1 MKKKLY
7 GGQYAENKSLISEDY
22 ERIINRTLKVFPG
35 NVYWKDKKGVYLGY
49 NDAMLKL
56 ANVNELKGKTD
67 FDLPWKEQALF
78 IQKNDQQVIKSKK
91 ALEVEEI
98 ITLANGQCATMLTK
112 KTPLQDHEGN
122 IVGILGVSID
132 ISERGRKENETQQT
146 AQTVLA
152 HIIAEIPGYF
162 YWKDKNGALLGC
174 NKRQAQSLGF
184 QSSAEIIGKTDFD
197 LPWKKR
203 DASLFRQNDLRIMKT
218 GQTETVEETA
228 QMDGQDVIVL
238 SQKAPLRNELG
249 EVIGIVGISLDITS
263 RKMDEENSRRGKE
276 NAEFALAYVIEHLP
290 GHIYWKDK
298 DSVFQGCNLSQ
309 AKSAGFSEVSEMIG
323 KSDYEM
329 PWSKEADILRD
340 SDLMVMSTQQE
351 LIREE
356 ISKIANSEEISTFL
370 SRKVPFLNNKGEV
383 IGILGVSLDIT
394 ERKKMEAALHQAMIA
409 EASSH
414 AKSEFIA
421 NISHDLRTPLTGIVT
436 LSDDLKDK
444 LIGLVGEQEAAWLH
458 ESGEQLLEFCNNI
471 LDCVSADNYTE
482 QDLKEECFD
491 VHQLIQSIG
500 QLEMPMIKS
509 KGLDFFGNIDANVPS
524 YLIQDKA
531 KLYRILLNLLGN
543 SIKFTEK
550 GHIGIDVKVIEQS
563 NNKVTL
569 SFYVVDTGIGIKPE
583 LQEHIF
589 ERFFRVNPSYK
600 GIYKGN
606 GLGLY
611 IAQRYVQ
618 LLGADRIYVESEE
631 GRGCRFFFNL
641 SFKIGAEKDATHI
654 VPEQEQRAPQISQL
668 SSSQSS
674 QSIDGDSLPDNV
686 PLLLLI
692 EDNKPALRG
701 LESML
706 KRAGC
711 KFKSAEDGE
720 KGVELA
726 KRYDFDLIIT
736 DIGLPGISGIEAT
749 KNIRAWEKEHY
760 KKRVPIV
767 ALTGHAAHMAE
778 PECIQAGMDKVLTK
792 PASFDNLKS
801 LIQQFV
807 AKNENVEA
815 KNTRQLIPTQQKSI
829 IPKMGLGR
837 DLPDAEEELFM
848 LDQYPYFSMKVVS
861 EIYGQNCYKLIKD
874 SLNLMSKQIP
884 KDKEEIQE
892 AFLAKNWDRVEALAH
907 RIKGGAAYCGTVR
920 LRYAC
925 QYLERY
931 RKAGHTESL
940 EKLYY
945 QLIQVADE
953 TKNYLDQ
960 WLKMS
965 KEV

>member
-1 MKKKLY
+1 VFL
-7 GGQYAENKSLISEDY
+7 LI
-22 ERIINRTLKVFPG
+22 FP
-35 NVYWKDKKGVYLGY
+35 
-49 NDAMLKL
+49 
-56 ANVNELKGKTD
+56 
-67 FDLPWKEQALF
+67 
-78 IQKNDQQVIKSKK
+78 SR
-91 ALEVEEI
+91 EEI
-98 ITLANGQCATMLTK
+98 QVKLK
-112 KTPLQDHEGN
+112 KT
-122 IVGILGVSID
+122 S
-132 ISERGRKENETQQT
+132 QT
-146 AQTVLA
+146 TLDN
-152 HIIAEIPGYF
+152 IIAAMPGHV
-162 YWKDKNGALLGC
+162 YWKDKNGIYLGC

-184 QSSAEIIGKTDFD
+184 QASSEVIGKTDFD

-203 DASLFRQNDLRIMKT
+203 DASLFRQNDLRIIES

-238 SQKAPLRNELG
+238 SQKSPLRNEL
-249 EVIGIVGISLDITS
+249 EDVIGIIGISLDITS
-263 RKMDEENSRRGKE
+263 RKMNEENSRREKE
-276 NAEFALAYVIEHLP
+276 NAEFALTYVIEHLP
-290 GHIYWKDK
+290 GHVYWKNK
-298 DSVFQGCNLSQ
+298 DSVYQGCNFAQ

-323 KSDYEM
+323 KTDYEM

-351 LIREE
+351 LTREE
-356 ISKIANSEEISTFL
+356 ISKIANSNEISTFL

-383 IGILGVSLDIT
+383 VGILGVSLDIT
-394 ERKKMEAALHQAMIA
+394 ERKKMEAALHQAMMAA
-409 EASSH
+409 EASSR

-436 LSDDLKDK
+436 LSDDLKEK

-611 IAQRYVQ
+611 IAQKYVK
-618 LLGADRIYVESEE
+618 LLGADCINVESEE
-631 GRGCRFFFNL
+631 GKGSRFFFTL
-641 SFKIGAEKDATHI
+641 SFKLCSEKDATHI
-654 VPEQEQRAPQISQL
+654 VPKQEQRSQQVIQSTPRIMSK
-668 SSSQSS
+668 SSRP
-674 QSIDGDSLPDNV
+674 IDDSLPDNA
-686 PLLLLI
+686 PFLLLI
-692 EDNKPALRG
+692 EDNKPALIG
-701 LESML
+701 LESMV

-760 KKRVPIV
+760 KKKVPIV

-778 PECIQAGMDKVLTK
+778 PECLQAGMDKVLTK

-815 KNTRQLIPTQQKSI
+815 KNTQQLIPTLQKSI

-837 DLPDAEEELFM
+837 DF
-848 LDQYPYFSMKVVS
+848 
-861 EIYGQNCYKLIKD
+861 
-874 SLNLMSKQIP
+874 
-884 KDKEEIQE
+884 
-892 AFLAKNWDRVEALAH
+892 
-907 RIKGGAAYCGTVR
+907 T
-920 LRYAC
+920 
-925 QYLERY
+925 
-931 RKAGHTESL
+931 
-940 EKLYY
+940 
-945 QLIQVADE
+945 
-953 TKNYLDQ
+953 
-960 WLKMS
+960 
-965 KEV
+965 